1 VGRIVNIIAIETA
14 TMACAIALRLDS
26 GEEFEV
32 VLDDQRHHTE
42 TLTPGIRDLLER
54 VGLAPKNLDRV
65 VVDRGP
71 GLYTGLRVGVATAI
85 GLSLGASA
93 DLVSATSLELLAH
106 GASRR
111 GARGAFV
118 GAVDGRRGELFV
130 QTFSLSDDDVDSLNE
145 PRVTTPAALV
155 DEWVRRDEDVT
166 FAGDGV
172 ARYDAEFR
180 RVVRAT
186 LLDQSVPPPLEAL
199 AIGETRSPDDAVTP
213 MYLREADAIANFTT
227 RERPS

>member
-1 VGRIVNIIAIETA
+1 VNIIAIETA
-14 TMACAIALRLDS
+14 TTACAIALRLDS

-32 VLDDQRHHTE
+32 VLDDARHHTE

-54 VGLAPKNLDRV
+54 VALAPKDLDRV

-71 GLYTGLRVGVATAI
+71 GLYTGLRVGLATAI
-85 GLSLGASA
+85 GLSLAASA
-93 DLVSATSLELLAH
+93 DLVSVTSLELLAY

-111 GARGAFV
+111 GARGTFV
-118 GAVDGRRGELFV
+118 SAVDGRRGELFV
-130 QTFSLSDDDVDSLNE
+130 QTFILNDDHVNSLSE
-145 PRVTTPAALV
+145 PTVTTPAAML
-155 DEWVRRDEDVT
+155 DEWSRRDEAVT
-166 FAGDGV
+166 FGGDGV

-180 RVVRAT
+180 RLPRAT

-199 AIGETRSPDDAVTP
+199 ALGEGRSSDDAITP
-213 MYLREADAIANFTT
+213 LYLREADAVANFST

>member
-1 VGRIVNIIAIETA
+1 MNIIAIETA

-93 DLVSATSLELLAH
+93 DLVSVTSLELLAH

-130 QTFSLSDDDVDSLNE
+130 QTFSLNDDDVDPLSE
-145 PRVTTPAALV
+145 PTVTTPAVLV
-155 DEWVRRDEDVT
+155 DEWVHRDEDVT
-166 FAGDGV
+166 FGGDGV
-172 ARYDAEFR
+172 VRYDAEFR
-180 RVVRAT
+180 RLARAT

-199 AIGETRSPDDAVTP
+199 TLGETRSSDNAVTP
-213 MYLREADAIANFTT
+213 LYLREADAIANFST

>member
-1 VGRIVNIIAIETA
+1 VGGAVNIIAIETA
-14 TMACAIALRLDS
+14 TTACAIALGLDS

-32 VLDDQRHHTE
+32 ILDDQRHHTE

-54 VGLAPKNLDRV
+54 VRLAPKDLDRV

-85 GLSLGASA
+85 GLSLAASA
-93 DLVSATSLELLAH
+93 DLASVTSLELLAH

-111 GARGAFV
+111 GVRGTFV
-118 GAVDGRRGELFV
+118 SAVDGRRGELFV
-130 QTFSLSDDDVDSLNE
+130 QIFDLNDDIVRARNE
-145 PRVTTPAALV
+145 PAVTTPAALV
-155 DEWVRRDEDVT
+155 EEWARQDEVVT
-166 FAGDGV
+166 VGGDGV

-180 RVVRAT
+180 RLPLAT
-186 LLDQSVPPPLEAL
+186 LLDQNIPSPLEAL
-199 AIGETRSPDDAVTP
+199 ALGATRPSSEAITP
-213 MYLREADAIANFTT
+213 LYLREADAIANFST

>member
-1 VGRIVNIIAIETA
+1 VGGLVNIIAIETA

-26 GEEFEV
+26 GEELEV

-42 TLTPGIRDLLER
+42 TLIPGIRDLLER
-54 VGLAPKNLDRV
+54 VGLAPKNLQRV

-85 GLSLGASA
+85 GLSLGAST
-93 DLVSATSLELLAH
+93 DLVSVTSLELLAH

-111 GARGAFV
+111 GVRGTFV

-130 QTFSLSDDDVDSLNE
+130 QTFSLSENGVDSLNE
-145 PRVTTPAALV
+145 PQVTTPAALV
-155 DEWVRRDEDVT
+155 EEWARRDEDVT
-166 FAGDGV
+166 FGGDGV

-180 RVVRAT
+180 RVARAT

-199 AIGETRSPDDAVTP
+199 ALGETRSPEDAVTP
-213 MYLREADAIANFTT
+213 LYLREADAIANFTT
-227 RERPS
+227 RERRS

>member
-1 VGRIVNIIAIETA
+1 VGGLVNILAIETA
-14 TMACAIALRLDS
+14 TTACAIALRLDS

-32 VLDDQRHHTE
+32 VLDNQRHHTE
-42 TLTPGIRDLLER
+42 TLTPGIRDLLAR
-54 VGLAPKNLDRV
+54 VQLAPKDLERV

-93 DLVSATSLELLAH
+93 ELVSVTSLELLAH

-111 GARGAFV
+111 GARGTFV
-118 GAVDGRRGELFV
+118 SVVDGRRGELFV
-130 QTFSLSDDDVDSLNE
+130 QTFSLLDHGVDALSE
-145 PRVTTPAALV
+145 PKVTTPAALV
-155 DEWVRRDEDVT
+155 DEWAGRDDDVT

-172 ARYDAEFR
+172 ARYDAGFLALP
-180 RVVRAT
+180 RAT
-186 LLDQSVPPPLEAL
+186 LLELRVPPPLEAL
-199 AIGETRSPDDAVTP
+199 ALGVTRIPDDAITP
-213 MYLREADAIANFTT
+213 LYLREADAIANFST